1 MIGAMPRIVG
11 RWWREWIRSVL
22 VIVLVATSL
31 RSAVADWNDVPTG
44 SMKPSILEGDRIV
57 VNKLAYDLRV
67 PFTTWR
73 VARWSAPER
82 GDIVVLLS
90 PRDGTR
96 LVKRVVGTPGDT
108 LALRSNRLVVNGEEV
123 AYSPLS
129 PELLASQVPTPPG
142 RLLAAEELEGAPHP
156 VMLTPRR
163 SALGSFGPVTVPAGC
178 YFVMGDNRDES
189 LDSRVFGF
197 VERDRILGRAM
208 AVAASVDPG
217 RHFSPRWDRFCRG
230 LR

>member
-1 MIGAMPRIVG
+1 MATVSKVMA
-11 RWWREWIRSVL
+11 RWWRDWIRSLL
-22 VIVLVATSL
+22 VIILVTTAL
-31 RSAVADWNDVPTG
+31 RSAVADWNDVPSG

-90 PRDGTR
+90 PRDSTR

-108 LALRSNRLVVNGEEV
+108 LALRANRLVVNGEEV

-129 PELLASQVPTPPG
+129 PRLLAGRVTTPPG
-142 RLLAAEELEGAPHP
+142 RLLAAEELDGEPHP

-163 SALGSFGPVTVPAGC
+163 SGLDSFGPVTVPAAC

-197 VERDRILGRAM
+197 VDRDRILGRALG
-208 AVAASVDPG
+208 VAASVDP
-217 RHFSPRWDRFCRG
+217 RNHFSPRWDRFLSG